1 MPRIL
6 IVALAFAA
14 LGRQSPAADSPQ
26 SSPLHDLVASGS
38 LSDLTSPDF
47 THDRSQIERFY
58 EPTGYALA
66 WTRGGEATRSA
77 KSIVEVLQGA
87 DATGLNAEYYDGSR
101 WADRL
106 AALRSGS
113 QHEAALAR
121 FDLALT
127 VSVLRYI
134 SDVHFGRA
142 NPGLYHT
149 GFDLDDG
156 EDGLAGFVRRHLVDA
171 PVDAIDAK
179 AVLDGVEPPF
189 AGYRRAKAA
198 LQRYLLLAREDRF
211 VPLPDIRKPVEPGS
225 SYEAAPQ
232 LADLLRRLGDL
243 PPDAVVPAGA
253 NKYEGSLVEALKRF
267 QTRHGLDP
275 DGRLGNATLAQL
287 NTPLS
292 VRVRQLQLTLE
303 RWRWVPHGFPRPPV
317 IVNIPEFRLRALNAA
332 YSTELEMK
340 VIVGKAYRHETPVFA
355 ADMRYVVFR
364 PFWNVPVSIQRAE
377 LVPEIERDRSY
388 LLKNRYEVV
397 TPQDTVVT
405 NGIVDDATLADLRS
419 GRVRIRQTPG
429 PANALGLVK
438 FLFPNDYDVYL
449 HGTPATELFSKS
461 RRDFS
466 HGCIRVEK
474 PEELAEWAL
483 RGEPNWTPEHIHDAM
498 YGPATLQVILREP
511 IPVLIVYATAVA
523 LDGGEVRF
531 FDDIYGEDARLEALL
546 AK

>member
-14 LGRQSPAADSPQ
+14 LWRQSPAADSPQ
-26 SSPLHDLVASGS
+26 SSPLHDLVASGH

-77 KSIVEVLQGA
+77 KSIVEVLQAA
-87 DATGLNAEYYDGSR
+87 DETGLNAEDYDGSR

-113 QHEAALAR
+113 RPPSETDLTRFDLAR

-156 EDGLAGFVRRHLVDA
+156 QDGLAGFVRRHLVDAPVDA

-211 VPLPDIRKPVEPGS
+211 VPLPDIKKTVEPGS

-253 NKYEGSLVEALKRF
+253 NKYDGSLIEALKHF

-303 RWRWVPHGFPRPPV
+303 RWRWVPHSFSSPPV
-317 IVNIPEFRLRALNAA
+317 VVNIPEFRLRALDAA

-340 VIVGKAYRHETPVFA
+340 VIVGKAYRH
-355 ADMRYVVFR
+355 
-364 PFWNVPVSIQRAE
+364 
-377 LVPEIERDRSY
+377 
-388 LLKNRYEVV
+388 
-397 TPQDTVVT
+397 
-405 NGIVDDATLADLRS
+405 
-419 GRVRIRQTPG
+419 
-429 PANALGLVK
+429 
-438 FLFPNDYDVYL
+438 
-449 HGTPATELFSKS
+449 
-461 RRDFS
+461 
-466 HGCIRVEK
+466 
-474 PEELAEWAL
+474 
-483 RGEPNWTPEHIHDAM
+483 
-498 YGPATLQVILREP
+498 
-511 IPVLIVYATAVA
+511 
-523 LDGGEVRF
+523 
-531 FDDIYGEDARLEALL
+531 
-546 AK
+546 